1 MMDSKD
7 NIFKDFKVSHF
18 KKTPPPKN
26 DSETTKK
33 ELEYIGNIE
42 LDKRFFQEK
51 DDILGNF
58 IKFLDDKNLKYDK
71 KVLTKLVK
79 DSTNVIIELKEFYKR
94 PRPFKL
100 DKKFN
105 DPLLKSTKGYA
116 YPSGHSTQSN
126 LLRLVLS
133 KQFPKYKKDFE
144 KIAKDIVYS
153 RQMAKAHYP
162 SDIKFGEKL
171 AKSMF
176 EYLKDN
182 NHIKDSLKETI
193 KRVLKEEVQE
203 QQSHVDML
211 SKLENDIKILLNYY
225 YKGNDGK
232 FYDVNDQQQKTPVD
246 IKPAAAYLKAKVE
259 SVIFNAKQQ
268 NKYTTQVEQIKTRIK
283 NGIFKEFFGDWDV
296 IIVPPQK
303 FDYYSGNKCTSPNKN
318 PGCGPTSITE
328 SYSNLFK
335 RKLHI
340 VDLLIDK
347 HIESLYACDYN
358 NENEFLEGVM
368 HDLFWLAKSK
378 EFGVDDVEWLDIY
391 DYIMVFKDENT
402 GKSKKDEI
410 LEYYTERC

>member
-1 MMDSKD
+1 MNSKD
-7 NIFKDFKVSHF
+7 NNIFKGFKVSQF

-33 ELEYIGNIE
+33 ELEYIGNIN

-58 IKFLDDKNLKYDK
+58 IKFLDNKNLKYDSK
-71 KVLTKLVK
+71 FLTKLVK
-79 DSTNVIIELKEFYKR
+79 DSINVIIELKEFYKR

-193 KRVLKEEVQE
+193 KRVLDET
-203 QQSHVDML
+203 
-211 SKLENDIKILLNYY
+211 I
-225 YKGNDGK
+225 
-232 FYDVNDQQQKTPVD
+232 
-246 IKPAAAYLKAKVE
+246 VE
-259 SVIFNAKQQ
+259 SNM
-268 NKYTTQVEQIKTRIK
+268 IKVST
-283 NGIFKEFFGDWDV
+283 
-296 IIVPPQK
+296 
-303 FDYYSGNKCTSPNKN
+303 
-318 PGCGPTSITE
+318 
-328 SYSNLFK
+328 LFK
-335 RKLHI
+335 RKLNV
-340 VDLLIDK
+340 VDQVIDKLIDTM
-347 HIESLYACDYN
+347 YPCDFN
-358 NENEFLEGVM
+358 DENEFLEGVM

-378 EFGVDDVEWLDIY
+378 EFGIDDVEWLDIY